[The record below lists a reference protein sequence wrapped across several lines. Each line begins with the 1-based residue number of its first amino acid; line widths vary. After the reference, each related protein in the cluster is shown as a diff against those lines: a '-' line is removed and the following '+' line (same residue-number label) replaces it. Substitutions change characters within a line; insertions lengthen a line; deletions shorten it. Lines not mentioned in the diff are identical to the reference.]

1 LVQNDTRG
9 EKMKSKINVS
19 DGFLYFLLG
28 VSIIMLVGSVTMAY
42 KVLREDDAEVV
53 SQTGSVYNILNKM
66 TIPVINEQEDVEKRI
81 IRPYTDNN
89 VKIVKNFYDYK
100 DSSENQMNALIYY
113 QDTYMQSNGIAYAS
127 GDKFNVIAIL
137 DGEVIDVLEDE
148 LIGNSITIDHGKM
161 KTIYQSLSEIDV
173 KVGDKVTQ
181 GSIIGIS
188 GTSNINSDLENHL
201 YFEMIVDDLNVN
213 PEEYYDKTI

>member
-1 LVQNDTRG
+1 
-9 EKMKSKINVS
+9 MKSKINVS

-28 VSIIMLVGSVTMAY
+28 VSIIMLVGSVAMAY
-42 KVLREDDAEVV
+42 KVLREDEAEVV

-201 YFEMIVDDLNVN
+201 YFEMIIDDSNVN

>member
-1 LVQNDTRG
+1 
-9 EKMKSKINVS
+9 MKSKINVS

-28 VSIIMLVGSVTMAY
+28 VSIIMLVGSVVMAY
-42 KVLREDDAEVV
+42 KVLKDDEIEVI

-66 TIPVINEQEDVEKRI
+66 AIPVINEQEEIEKRI

-89 VKIVKNFYDYK
+89 VKVVKNFYDYK

-127 GDKFNVIAIL
+127 GDKFNVIAIM

-148 LIGNSITIDHGKM
+148 LVGNSITIDHGKM

-173 KVGDKVTQ
+173 KVGDKITQ
-181 GSIIGIS
+181 GAIIGIS
-188 GTSNINSDLENHL
+188 GTSNINSDLGNHL
-201 YFEMIVDDLNVN
+201 YFEMLVDDLNVN

>member
-1 LVQNDTRG
+1 
-9 EKMKSKINVS
+9 MKSKINVS
-19 DGFLYFLLG
+19 DGILYFLLG
-28 VSIIMLVGSVTMAY
+28 VSIIMLVGSVVMAY
-42 KVLREDDAEVV
+42 KVLKEDEVEV
-53 SQTGSVYNILNKM
+53 ISQTGSVYNILNKM
-66 TIPVINEQEDVEKRI
+66 TIPVINEQEEVEKRI

-89 VKIVKNFYDYK
+89 VKVVKNFYDYK

-127 GDKFNVIAIL
+127 GDKFNVIAIM

-148 LIGNSITIDHGKM
+148 LVGNSITIDHGQM

-181 GSIIGIS
+181 GAIIGIS
-188 GTSNINSDLENHL
+188 GTSNINSDLGNHL
-201 YFEMIVDDLNVN
+201 YFEMLVDDLNVN

>member
-1 LVQNDTRG
+1 
-9 EKMKSKINVS
+9 MKTKINVS

-28 VSIIMLVGSVTMAY
+28 VSIIMLIASVVMAT
-42 KVLREDDAEVV
+42 KVLKENDIETYT
-53 SQTGSVYNILNKM
+53 QTGSVYNIVNKM
-66 TIPVINEQEDVEKRI
+66 SLPVINEQEETETKVIK
-81 IRPYTDNN
+81 PFTDDN

-137 DGEVIDVLEDE
+137 DGEVVDVTEDE
-148 LIGNSITIDHGKM
+148 LLGNSITIDHGNI

-173 KVGDKVTQ
+173 QKGDKVTQ
-181 GSIIGIS
+181 GSIIGIT
-188 GTSNINSDLENHL
+188 GTSNINSDLGNHL
-201 YFEMIVDDLNVN
+201 YFEMLVDDLNVN

>member
-1 LVQNDTRG
+1 
-9 EKMKSKINVS
+9 MKSKINVS

-28 VSIIMLVGSVTMAY
+28 VSIIMLVGSVAMAY
-42 KVLREDDAEVV
+42 KVLREDEAEVV

-66 TIPVINEQEDVEKRI
+66 TIPVINEQVDVEKRI

-127 GDKFNVIAIL
+127 GDKFNVIAVL

-201 YFEMIVDDLNVN
+201 YFEMIIDDSNVN

>member
-1 LVQNDTRG
+1 
-9 EKMKSKINVS
+9 MKSKINVS

>member
-1 LVQNDTRG
+1 
-9 EKMKSKINVS
+9 
-19 DGFLYFLLG
+19 
-28 VSIIMLVGSVTMAY
+28 MA
-42 KVLREDDAEVV
+42 
-53 SQTGSVYNILNKM
+53 
-66 TIPVINEQEDVEKRI
+66 IPVINEQEEVEKRI

-89 VKIVKNFYDYK
+89 VKVVKNFYDYK

-127 GDKFNVIAIL
+127 GDKFNVIAIM

-148 LIGNSITIDHGKM
+148 LVGNSITIDHGKM

-173 KVGDKVTQ
+173 KVGDKITQ
-181 GSIIGIS
+181 GAIIGIS
-188 GTSNINSDLENHL
+188 GTSNINSDLGNHL
-201 YFEMIVDDLNVN
+201 YFEMLVDDLNVN

>member
-1 LVQNDTRG
+1 
-9 EKMKSKINVS
+9 MKSKINVS

-28 VSIIMLVGSVTMAY
+28 VSIIMLVGSVVMAY
-42 KVLREDDAEVV
+42 KVLKEDEVKV
-53 SQTGSVYNILNKM
+53 ISQTGSVYNILNKM
-66 TIPVINEQEDVEKRI
+66 AIPVINEQEEIEKRI

-89 VKIVKNFYDYK
+89 VKVVKNFYDYK

-127 GDKFNVIAIL
+127 GDKFNVIAIM

-148 LIGNSITIDHGKM
+148 LVGNSITIDHGKM

-173 KVGDKVTQ
+173 KVGDKITQ
-181 GSIIGIS
+181 GAIIGIS
-188 GTSNINSDLENHL
+188 GTSNINSDLGNHL
-201 YFEMIVDDLNVN
+201 YFEMLVDDLNVN

>member
-1 LVQNDTRG
+1 
-9 EKMKSKINVS
+9 MKSKINVS

-28 VSIIMLVGSVTMAY
+28 VSIIMLVGSVVMAY
-42 KVLREDDAEVV
+42 KVLKEDEVEV
-53 SQTGSVYNILNKM
+53 ISQTGSVYNILNKM
-66 TIPVINEQEDVEKRI
+66 AIPVINEQEEIEKRI

-89 VKIVKNFYDYK
+89 VKVVKNFYDYK

-127 GDKFNVIAIL
+127 GDKFNVIAIM

-148 LIGNSITIDHGKM
+148 LVGNSITIDHGQM

-173 KVGDKVTQ
+173 KVGDKVIQ

-188 GTSNINSDLENHL
+188 GTSNINSDLGNHL
-201 YFEMIVDDLNVN
+201 YFEMLVDDLNVN

>member
-1 LVQNDTRG
+1 
-9 EKMKSKINVS
+9 MKSKINVS

-28 VSIIMLVGSVTMAY
+28 VSIIMLVGSVVMAY
-42 KVLREDDAEVV
+42 KVLKEDEVEV
-53 SQTGSVYNILNKM
+53 ISQTGSVYNILNKM
-66 TIPVINEQEDVEKRI
+66 AIPVINEQEEVEKRI

-89 VKIVKNFYDYK
+89 VKVVKNFYDYK

-127 GDKFNVIAIL
+127 GDKFNVIAIM

-148 LIGNSITIDHGKM
+148 LVGNSITIDHGKM

-173 KVGDKVTQ
+173 KVGDKITQ
-181 GSIIGIS
+181 GAIIGIS
-188 GTSNINSDLENHL
+188 GTSNINSDLGNHL
-201 YFEMIVDDLNVN
+201 YFEMLVDDLNVN

>member
-1 LVQNDTRG
+1 
-9 EKMKSKINVS
+9 MKSKINVS

-28 VSIIMLVGSVTMAY
+28 VSIIMLVGSVVMAY
-42 KVLREDDAEVV
+42 KVLKEDEVEV
-53 SQTGSVYNILNKM
+53 ISQTGSVYNILNKM
-66 TIPVINEQEDVEKRI
+66 AIPVINEQEEIEKRI

-89 VKIVKNFYDYK
+89 VKVVKNFYDYK

-127 GDKFNVIAIL
+127 GDKFNVIAIM

-148 LIGNSITIDHGKM
+148 LVGNSITIDHGKM

-173 KVGDKVTQ
+173 KVGDKITQ
-181 GSIIGIS
+181 GAIIGIS
-188 GTSNINSDLENHL
+188 GTSNINSDLGNHL
-201 YFEMIVDDLNVN
+201 YFEMLVDDLNVN

>member
-1 LVQNDTRG
+1 
-9 EKMKSKINVS
+9 MKSRINVS

-28 VSIIMLVGSVTMAY
+28 VSIIMLVGSVVMAY
-42 KVLREDDAEVV
+42 KVLKEDEVEV
-53 SQTGSVYNILNKM
+53 ISQTGSVYNILNKM
-66 TIPVINEQEDVEKRI
+66 AIPVINEQEEVEKRI

-89 VKIVKNFYDYK
+89 VKVVKNFYDYK

-127 GDKFNVIAIL
+127 GDKFNVIAIM

-148 LIGNSITIDHGKM
+148 LVGNSITIDHGKM

-173 KVGDKVTQ
+173 KVGDKITQ
-181 GSIIGIS
+181 GAIIGIS
-188 GTSNINSDLENHL
+188 GTSNINSDLGNHL
-201 YFEMIVDDLNVN
+201 YFEMLVDDLNVN